1 MVALEKGMMGQAR
14 RVALACHAH
23 GVDQTGAAQLVQHS
37 QRLEDTGELGMVG
50 CQASHVVGRPA
61 TNRLEQHAQ
70 LCLEL
75 QTKRRAT
82 SAATAAAACA
92 AANGR
97 AVGGHFSVREEER
110 AGEGARGV
118 RKERHE
124 VFGARVAALSHECAG
139 RIGHLS
145 RVVRDDKDGLWQLG
159 SA

>member
-1 MVALEKGMMGQAR
+1 MFRRGVLRPYGLCRLGSGRSCDGGVGREAMVALEKGMMGQAR

-75 QTKRRAT
+75 QTKR
-82 SAATAAAACA
+82 
-92 AANGR
+92 
-97 AVGGHFSVREEER
+97 
-110 AGEGARGV
+110 
-118 RKERHE
+118 
-124 VFGARVAALSHECAG
+124 
-139 RIGHLS
+139 
-145 RVVRDDKDGLWQLG
+145 
-159 SA
+159 